1 MPRPTERSPPTARRF
16 AASPRPTAPAR
27 RTAAASEPTADAA
40 ADGTPTDSTPTDS
53 TSTDAAPTA
62 ATPTDPTATSTDAA
76 PTDSTSTDAT
86 STESTPT
93 STDAAPTE
101 PTSTDAT
108 SDRVDPDLDRRGSD
122 RPDLDRRGSDRA
134 DLDRRGSDRRPRPT
148 GLRPSRPRPTRLRRP
163 TSTDAA
169 PTGRPRPTRPTEP
182 TSTAVGT
189 DTAADATAIASATTA
204 ATGAADDGGN
214 WTIVAADGA
223 DHAISLNATATDA
236 VVTIDGAATSRPLAG
251 LLSITVTGGNGA
263 DTFTVDLTGIDAPV
277 TVDGGSDGFD
287 TLVLQNSS
295 GSLSF
300 TPTDGHSGTITVG
313 GKHVTYGGL
322 DPILIPGGTMT
333 DVVFDLGALGDDAVL
348 SQSGTQL
355 TLASVAAVPTFEGTT
370 FTLPSSSLTVNGGDG
385 VDKITIQ
392 GALTLGATALTISA
406 ETILVPTGAAV
417 QTSGNITFTAY
428 AKNVV
433 ASTTPVAST
442 PTTAQVAVSGSVQ
455 AGGDVKIS
463 ATVEQ
468 LVSMTG
474 QVLND
479 ASNTATLYV
488 ASTAIADVLNGGSV
502 TAATLALKAL
512 STTTF
517 TYDATAP
524 ALSISKDVLGVPV
537 GIDGLANDGSV
548 SLTVNNKTW
557 AGVSGGTVTVGAGAS
572 PNDPALEIA
581 AKDELG
587 VDVKITDTNTDP
599 LAGVTAFEAAAA
611 FLTFDRLVS
620 SMTLSRDTQA
630 YVRASDVGQT
640 HYAATLTTPGLVQM
654 TAQNTGSVKGQVV
667 SQYVGKVTISATK
680 DDASAAITDAESR
693 RRLARRRRPHHHELR
708 LDGEGGRERGHRR
721 DDRDGRRLEHRR
733 RRERDAPR
741 A

>member
-1 MPRPTERSPPTARRF
+1 M
-16 AASPRPTAPAR
+16 
-27 RTAAASEPTADAA
+27 
-40 ADGTPTDSTPTDS
+40 
-53 TSTDAAPTA
+53 
-62 ATPTDPTATSTDAA
+62 
-76 PTDSTSTDAT
+76 
-86 STESTPT
+86 
-93 STDAAPTE
+93 
-101 PTSTDAT
+101 
-108 SDRVDPDLDRRGSD
+108 
-122 RPDLDRRGSDRA
+122 
-134 DLDRRGSDRRPRPT
+134 
-148 GLRPSRPRPTRLRRP
+148 
-163 TSTDAA
+163 
-169 PTGRPRPTRPTEP
+169 
-182 TSTAVGT
+182 
-189 DTAADATAIASATTA
+189 
-204 ATGAADDGGN
+204 
-214 WTIVAADGA
+214 
-223 DHAISLNATATDA
+223 
-236 VVTIDGAATSRPLAG
+236 TIDGAATSRPLAG

-680 DDASAAITDAESR
+680 DDASAAITDANLVVGSLDVAARTTTSYASMAKAVENAVTGVTTATVVGSSIGAGGSATL
-693 RRLARRRRPHHHELR
+693 LARDDTTLIAASAEREHGPRRRRS
-708 LDGEGGRERGHRR
+708 
-721 DDRDGRRLEHRR
+721 
-733 RRERDAPR
+733 
-741 A
+741 